1 MGKAAEYH
9 FTPGLKWS
17 VMYNG
22 MGLDSE
28 QYKEDGIVDVHFYQ
42 KNIVDYVD
50 TNGSIIFR
58 ENDIEYKVNSTNSNA
73 FSLYD
78 RLCLA
83 PTNYTAQQDNK
94 VFENSQG
101 YWKFETSGKYDFN
114 MGIYGYNSNNSI
126 NPIILLTQQSGFIS
140 ATETIYNVLAD
151 GTKTVRQN
159 TTSGQGFVNRFI
171 CGSGWY
177 PSTKLPPKGQ
187 IEFYSNIPVY
197 GNINDAMTYLTTG
210 KLKPTVDTFEYRM
223 HTKTFNSN
231 AVGEYLTEKA
241 KTLTTFTIEKESGAD
256 FGKVAGYVVES
267 DTQYNIALKY
277 DDVFASQLKTRSQ
290 YINGVEHT
298 DYTNPFHTFTAL
310 HYTNAY
316 YIGQILADTNIPIY
330 RSEGDADA
338 YINDTGNPE
347 PIYDNGGSGSGENTT
362 GGADNETTMNDGV
375 ENGTILSSVYV
386 MTKEQLEA
394 FGSVIYSADTN
405 VINSIKEGLAL
416 YGENPINFVVDCF
429 YLPFDVS
436 TFISTLPVSSIKFGS
451 YVSDLS
457 ALKVIKNN
465 TLTTLATVDIVG
477 AYNDF
482 RDYDFNYYLYL
493 PYVGFT
499 LLDIEM
505 IIYKTLTIKAFFDV
519 RTGNIKYYLF
529 AGLNLIK
536 TFEGNI
542 RVSMPLASS
551 DKVAQAGQ
559 YIKGIDSIVSGSM
572 STGMEIGSA
581 IATKGSSL
589 AGGVGGG
596 IPSIINGAMEL
607 QKGAPKS
614 VSGNSSPS
622 TAILDALYPYLII
635 EKPIYK
641 NASNVRAE
649 YNKPDMSVRKI
660 GDTRGYGIFTDVML
674 ETDADEEERSEILS
688 LLSSGVIV

>member
-1 MGKAAEYH
+1 MQTSGTNYALNETWSA
-9 FTPGLKWS
+9 GLIK
-17 VMYNG
+17 
-22 MGLDSE
+22 MGLYD
-28 QYKEDGIVDVHFYQ
+28 DGYLNDNKISCDFKV
-42 KNIVDYVD
+42 KVDYELGANFDEYRTYIESVVD
-50 TNGSIIFR
+50 TNIPAIYSRCCFCIQDENARAIYENNGYYMKESAEIVLYGIRNNGTIDFTTNTSIIPVNNIR
-58 ENDIEYKVNSTNSNA
+58 HSEKNGVQIVHQEKIRGGIQLNWVSGDINVNLAENGVRVSIE
-73 FSLYD
+73 
-78 RLCLA
+78 C
-83 PTNYTAQQDNK
+83 TAN
-94 VFENSQG
+94 
-101 YWKFETSGKYDFN
+101 
-114 MGIYGYNSNNSI
+114 I
-126 NPIILLTQQSGFIS
+126 PIF
-140 ATETIYNVLAD
+140 
-151 GTKTVRQN
+151 GTKADM
-159 TTSGQGFVNRFI
+159 
-171 CGSGWY
+171 Y
-177 PSTKLPPKGQ
+177 
-187 IEFYSNIPVY
+187 Y
-197 GNINDAMTYLTTG
+197 YLSTG
-210 KLKPTVDTFEYRM
+210 KMPTKSSLTWVM
-223 HTKTFNSN
+223 HTKTFLSDVTGDYGNFLYDDVTKI
-231 AVGEYLTEKA
+231 VGETYTGRKP
-241 KTLTTFTIEKESGAD
+241 
-256 FGKVAGYVVES
+256 VCGYVVKNNGY
-267 DTQYNIALKY
+267 YNINIVIKEGYSTQSIEHRTNGELLNLNNPNHTYTTLIY
-277 DDVFASQLKTRSQ
+277 D
-290 YINGVEHT
+290 N
-298 DYTNPFHTFTAL
+298 TAD
-310 HYTNAY
+310 AY
-316 YIGQILADTNIPIY
+316 YIGQILADTNIPIF
-330 RSEGDADA
+330 RSEGDANA

-347 PIYDNGGSGSGENTT
+347 PVYDGGGSGSGENTT
-362 GGADNETTMNDGV
+362 GDADAETTMNDTA

-394 FGSVIYSADTN
+394 FGGVIYTDDTQ
-405 VINSIKEGLAL
+405 VITAIKEGLAL

-451 YVSDLS
+451 YVANLS
-457 ALKVIKNN
+457 GLKVTKNN

-477 AYNDF
+477 AYNDY

-581 IATKGSSL
+581 IATKGASL

-641 NASNVRAE
+641 NASSVRAE

-674 ETDADEEERSEILS
+674 ETDADEEERNEILS

>member
-1 MGKAAEYH
+1 MGKATEYH

-17 VMYNG
+17 VMFNG

-28 QYKEDGIVDVHFYQ
+28 QYKTDGFIDLHFYQ

-50 TNGSIIFR
+50 TDGSIIYKER
-58 ENDIEYKVNSTNSNA
+58 DIEYITESTNNA
-73 FSLYD
+73 QFSQYE
-78 RLCLA
+78 RICFA
-83 PTNYTAQQDNK
+83 PKNYEKQRDSK
-94 VFENSQG
+94 VFDVDG
-101 YWKFETSGKYDFN
+101 DKWKFEMSPDYTFE
-114 MGIYGYNSNNSI
+114 MILYGYNPNYPAGPISQLTSVIKVRVI
-126 NPIILLTQQSGFIS
+126 NYT
-140 ATETIYNVLAD
+140 VLRD
-151 GTKTVRQN
+151 GTKSVYSEGVANAGGNSFSFTGV
-159 TTSGQGFVNRFI
+159 G
-171 CGSGWY
+171 GWY
-177 PSTKLPPKGQ
+177 DSSKGAPQGQ

-197 GNINDAMTYLTTG
+197 GNINDAMAYLTTG
-210 KLKPTVDTFEYRM
+210 KLKPTVDTFEFRM

-231 AVGEYLTEKA
+231 VSGEYLTEKA

-256 FGKVAGYVVES
+256 IGKVAGYVVES
-267 DTQYNIALKY
+267 NTQYNIALKY
-277 DDVFASQLKTRSQ
+277 DEVFASQLKERAQ

-298 DYTNPFHTFTAL
+298 DYTNPFHTFTTL
-310 HYTNAY
+310 HYTDAY

-330 RSEGDADA
+330 RSEGDANA

-347 PIYDNGGSGSGENTT
+347 PIYDEGGSGSGENTT
-362 GGADNETTMNDGV
+362 GDADAETAMNDTA

-394 FGSVIYSADTN
+394 FGGVIYSADTA
-405 VINSIKEGLAL
+405 VINAIKEGLAL

-436 TFISTLPVSSIKFGS
+436 TFISTLPVTSIKFGS
-451 YVSDLS
+451 YVSNLS
-457 ALKVIKNN
+457 AQKVIKNN

-477 AYNDF
+477 AYNDY

-581 IATKGSSL
+581 IATKGASL

-660 GDTRGYGIFTDVML
+660 GDTNGYGIFTDVML

>member
-1 MGKAAEYH
+1 MGKATEYH
-9 FTPGLKWS
+9 FTPSLKWS
-17 VMYNG
+17 VMFSG

-28 QYKEDGIVDVHFYQ
+28 QYKTDGFIDLHFYQ
-42 KNIVDYVD
+42 KNIVNYID
-50 TNGSIIFR
+50 TDGSIIFKER
-58 ENDIEYKVNSTNSNA
+58 DIQFLTETTNNA
-73 FSLYD
+73 QFSQYD
-78 RLCLA
+78 RICFA
-83 PTNYTAQQDNK
+83 PNNYDKQKDSK
-94 VFENSQG
+94 VFDVDGN
-101 YWKFETSGKYDFN
+101 YWKFEMDPDYTFN
-114 MGIYGYNSNNSI
+114 MALYGYNSHYPA
-126 NPIILLTQQSGFIS
+126 NPISQLTSIIRARVTQY
-140 ATETIYNVLAD
+140 TVLQD
-151 GTKTVRQN
+151 GTKTIY
-159 TTSGQGFVNRFI
+159 SD
-171 CGSGWY
+171 GSGNAGGHSFAFTGVGGWY
-177 PSTKLPPKGQ
+177 DASRGAPEGQ
-187 IEFYSNIPVY
+187 IEIYSNIPVY
-197 GNINDAMTYLTTG
+197 GNMNDAMAYLTTG

-231 AVGEYLTEKA
+231 VSGEYLAEKA

-256 FGKVAGYVVES
+256 IGKVAGYVVES
-267 DTQYNIALKY
+267 ETQYNIALKY
-277 DDVFASQLKTRSQ
+277 DEVFASQLKTRAQ
-290 YINGVEHT
+290 YINGVDRT
-298 DYTNPFHTFTAL
+298 DYTNPFHTYTTL
-310 HYTNAY
+310 HYTDAY

-338 YINDTGNPE
+338 YINDTGNPD

-362 GGADNETTMNDGV
+362 GDADAETSMNDMV

-394 FGSVIYSADTN
+394 FGGVIYSDNTE
-405 VINSIKEGLAL
+405 VITAIKEGLAL
-416 YGENPINFVVDCF
+416 YGENPITFVVDCF

-451 YVSDLS
+451 YVAQLS
-457 ALKVIKNN
+457 ALKVTKNN

-477 AYNDF
+477 AYNDY

-581 IATKGSSL
+581 IATKGASL
-589 AGGVGGG
+589 AGGIGGG

-660 GDTRGYGIFTDVML
+660 GDTNGYGIFTDVML

-688 LLSSGVIV
+688 LLSAGVIV

>member
-1 MGKAAEYH
+1 MKTSGTNYALNE
-9 FTPGLKWS
+9 TWS
-17 VMYNG
+17 AG
-22 MGLDSE
+22 IIKMGLYDE
-28 QYKEDGIVDVHFYQ
+28 NYLTDGTINVDL
-42 KNIVDYVD
+42 
-50 TNGSIIFR
+50 
-58 ENDIEYKVNSTNSNA
+58 KVNQKFETGANADEYRNYIESIVNIPKPTIYSRCCFCINDENAKAVYLDNNYYTKDDTYLSLYYIDSSGNISSTTNSNIISVTQIRHGEKNGVQYA
-73 FSLYD
+73 HKESTKRTIEL
-78 RLCLA
+78 
-83 PTNYTAQQDNK
+83 
-94 VFENSQG
+94 G
-101 YWKFETSGKYDFN
+101 WITSGWDAN
-114 MGIYGYNSNNSI
+114 LAENGMRISI
-126 NPIILLTQQSGFIS
+126 ECS
-140 ATETIYNVLAD
+140 A
-151 GTKTVRQN
+151 
-159 TTSGQGFVNRFI
+159 
-171 CGSGWY
+171 
-177 PSTKLPPKGQ
+177 
-187 IEFYSNIPVY
+187 NIPLFGSKADMY
-197 GNINDAMTYLTTG
+197 YYLSTG
-210 KLKPTVDTFEYRM
+210 KMPTKSSLTWVM
-223 HTKTFNSN
+223 HTKTFLSDVTGDYGQFLYDDVTKI
-231 AVGEYLTEKA
+231 VGETYTGRKP
-241 KTLTTFTIEKESGAD
+241 
-256 FGKVAGYVVES
+256 VCGYVVKNNGY
-267 DTQYNIALKY
+267 YNINIVIKDGYSTQSIEHRTNGELLNLNNPNHTYTTLIY
-277 DDVFASQLKTRSQ
+277 DD
-290 YINGVEHT
+290 
-298 DYTNPFHTFTAL
+298 TAD
-310 HYTNAY
+310 TY
-316 YIGQILADTNIPIY
+316 YIGQILADTNIPLF
-330 RSEGDADA
+330 RSAGDANA

-347 PIYDNGGSGSGENTT
+347 PVYNGGGSGSGENTT
-362 GGADNETTMNDGV
+362 GDADAETVMNDTA

-394 FGSVIYSADTN
+394 FGGVIYTDNTEIITA
-405 VINSIKEGLAL
+405 IKEGLAL

-429 YLPFDVS
+429 YIPFDVS
-436 TFISTLPVSSIKFGS
+436 TFINTSSVTTIKFGS

-465 TLTTLATVDIVG
+465 TLATLATVDIVG
-477 AYNDF
+477 AYNDY

-581 IATKGSSL
+581 IATKGASL

-641 NASNVRAE
+641 NASNVRTE